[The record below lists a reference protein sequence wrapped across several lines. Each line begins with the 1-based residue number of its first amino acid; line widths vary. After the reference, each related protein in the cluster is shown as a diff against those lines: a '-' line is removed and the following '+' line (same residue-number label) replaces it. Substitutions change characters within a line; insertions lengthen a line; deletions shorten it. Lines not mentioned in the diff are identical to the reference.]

1 MSKQFCFKVNNP
13 KKFSFDID
21 ELKTFVNSLYIGD
34 DKYKFKED
42 DTIPFL
48 QVYDKVEDD
57 ICIWITSKGKANL
70 EKIEKINDALTPKML
85 TWKNGITLSKPWVY
99 TEINLME
106 DIEPKEKG
114 KKAWETLQQNGPYF
128 THLMI
133 PYNYLGAHLTY
144 NGKKYQLTPGEEKV
158 ARFYANRLITES
170 KGNITAAQLWTTGK
184 DGAPYRQNFWNDF
197 KTYLPPQN
205 RAIFKDLNKVG
216 WEDLIEKIRNI
227 PPLTKEQKEVKKVQ
241 DEERKR
247 IYGFAY
253 LDGRREP
260 LSNYTVEPAGIYE
273 GRGKNPLRGKI
284 KREIMPEDVTLNIS
298 KGIPIPPT
306 PQGHKWGKIIHNQNV
321 EWVAQYKDPIKNQN
335 KDIRFDPKGS
345 YKVRAD
351 LLKYAVARKLQL
363 HLQTVRD
370 KYLVDAD
377 TNDLT
382 KKQLGTVLY
391 LIDNYGLRVG
401 SEKDADKEAET
412 VGATTLQVEHIKLK
426 KPDRVIFDFLGKD
439 SVQYYKEL
447 QVPPMIFNNF
457 EILIRGKSPGS
468 QIFNK
473 ISEKSVNTYLHEF
486 DKNFTAKVFRTRLAS
501 SIMYEALK
509 SVKIPAD
516 SSNKRVKALFTVAN
530 AKVATVL
537 NHTKGVTAKS
547 KENVE
552 KLKQK
557 LVELEK
563 EFSEKKKQKQDTK
576 KLEQKIETTKDDIQA
591 KSDSMNS
598 ALGTSLQNYID
609 PRLVVSWAET
619 QDVEPSAVYTATLM
633 KKFAWAIE
641 VTEDE
646 WDWLDSPLTIN
657 DQLDPSENPD
667 MGVVVSGVKPPVVKP
682 PVVKPPVVK
691 PPVVINV
698 GTLKDY
704 KLLLKICIAPGLYSK
719 EFANV
724 GKESMQWMYP
734 FVKYARDEKG
744 FNTQFISNF
753 IRYYEIAYK

>member
-1 MSKQFCFKVNNP
+1 M
-13 KKFSFDID
+13 
-21 ELKTFVNSLYIGD
+21 
-34 DKYKFKED
+34 
-42 DTIPFL
+42 
-48 QVYDKVEDD
+48 
-57 ICIWITSKGKANL
+57 
-70 EKIEKINDALTPKML
+70 
-85 TWKNGITLSKPWVY
+85 
-99 TEINLME
+99 
-106 DIEPKEKG
+106 
-114 KKAWETLQQNGPYF
+114 
-128 THLMI
+128 
-133 PYNYLGAHLTY
+133 
-144 NGKKYQLTPGEEKV
+144 
-158 ARFYANRLITES
+158 
-170 KGNITAAQLWTTGK
+170 
-184 DGAPYRQNFWNDF
+184 
-197 KTYLPPQN
+197 
-205 RAIFKDLNKVG
+205 
-216 WEDLIEKIRNI
+216 
-227 PPLTKEQKEVKKVQ
+227 
-241 DEERKR
+241 
-247 IYGFAY
+247 
-253 LDGRREP
+253 
-260 LSNYTVEPAGIYE
+260 
-273 GRGKNPLRGKI
+273 
-284 KREIMPEDVTLNIS
+284 
-298 KGIPIPPT
+298 
-306 PQGHKWGKIIHNQNV
+306 
-321 EWVAQYKDPIKNQN
+321 
-335 KDIRFDPKGS
+335 
-345 YKVRAD
+345 
-351 LLKYAVARKLQL
+351 KYAVARKLQL